1 MMRAASAALL
11 CSIVWGVPFSDN
23 AAARSR
29 PPLGLEIPV
38 SLIETSPSLA
48 PFQHVRFCLRYPADC
63 RSDPTEEE
71 RIDLTGENSEL
82 LNRVNRSVNAAIVPV
97 QKSYGD
103 SLHEGW
109 RIAPFTGDCNDYA
122 VTKRHELLASGL
134 PAKALRLAVVK
145 TRSGDGHL
153 VLLVATTKGEL
164 VLDNLT
170 EVIVPWQSADYR
182 WLKIQSARDA
192 RFWLD
197 VEVSGASQPYP
208 DRKLPLPDRQSA
220 SGREMLSRGSRIVR
234 APASDPLS
242 SVNADASRTR

>member
-242 SVNADASRTR
+242 SANADASRTR